1 MMASGEMLLGLE
13 LLERRGHPWIDH
25 ARIGLLANPAS
36 VNRDLVHAWQVIDSQ
51 KPGQITAIFTPQH
64 GFWGDAQANMIETEH
79 GWHQSLDVPVYSLY
93 SETRRPTS
101 QMLEKIDCL
110 VVDLQD
116 VGTRI
121 YTFAW
126 TLLECMRACAE
137 ANVSMLILDRPNP
150 LGGCIIEG
158 PMLSRG
164 CQSFVGGTT
173 IPMRHGLT
181 IAELGRLFQRREQLD
196 LALETVAMESWC
208 SDSVW
213 KDLGRAWIPPS
224 PNLPTSHSVRLYPG
238 QVLLEGTNLSEGR
251 GTTVPFEMIGA
262 PFIDAEILAAELQQV
277 IADSVRVLPACFRPT
292 FDKWAGELCGGISIH
307 VVEPDRFRSFSMTIH
322 LLAEI
327 QRLYPSGFRWLDPPY
342 EYEFEKQP
350 IDILYGN
357 EQLRL
362 QLGDVEPSLLSA
374 APNLVHYREDVGESM
389 LYSSDETR
397 FRE

>member
-1 MMASGEMLLGLE
+1 MMTSGEMLLGLE
-13 LLERRGHPWIDH
+13 VLERRGHPWIDH

-158 PMLSRG
+158 PMLSR
-164 CQSFVGGTT
+164 
-173 IPMRHGLT
+173 
-181 IAELGRLFQRREQLD
+181 
-196 LALETVAMESWC
+196 
-208 SDSVW
+208 
-213 KDLGRAWIPPS
+213 
-224 PNLPTSHSVRLYPG
+224 
-238 QVLLEGTNLSEGR
+238 
-251 GTTVPFEMIGA
+251 
-262 PFIDAEILAAELQQV
+262 
-277 IADSVRVLPACFRPT
+277 
-292 FDKWAGELCGGISIH
+292 
-307 VVEPDRFRSFSMTIH
+307 
-322 LLAEI
+322 
-327 QRLYPSGFRWLDPPY
+327 
-342 EYEFEKQP
+342 
-350 IDILYGN
+350 
-357 EQLRL
+357 
-362 QLGDVEPSLLSA
+362 
-374 APNLVHYREDVGESM
+374 
-389 LYSSDETR
+389 
-397 FRE
+397 